1 MIEQHENRF
10 VSERLRANI
19 AAAVRLLDAAERA
32 LITRDAGLANVVLAF
47 EGDARGAI
55 GPAAGTVRGDAAV
68 EGILDLAMRV
78 AELARIAWRP
88 DRPHP
93 QDEEVDALR
102 TDVSAV
108 RVHAATA
115 MEGGFGEL
123 SMLTRLVARADAHT
137 AAMIRACELRRLT
150 CPAF

>member
-10 VSERLRANI
+10 VSDRLRANI
-19 AAAVRLLDAAERA
+19 AAAVRVLDAAERA
-32 LITRDAGLANVVLAF
+32 LITRDAGVANLVLAF
-47 EGDARGAI
+47 EGDARAAI

-88 DRPHP
+88 GRPHP
-93 QDEEVDALR
+93 QDGELEALHA
-102 TDVSAV
+102 DIAAV

-115 MEGGFGEL
+115 MQGGFDEL
-123 SMLTRLVARADAHT
+123 STLTRLVARADAH
-137 AAMIRACELRRLT
+137 AAAIIRTSDLRRLS